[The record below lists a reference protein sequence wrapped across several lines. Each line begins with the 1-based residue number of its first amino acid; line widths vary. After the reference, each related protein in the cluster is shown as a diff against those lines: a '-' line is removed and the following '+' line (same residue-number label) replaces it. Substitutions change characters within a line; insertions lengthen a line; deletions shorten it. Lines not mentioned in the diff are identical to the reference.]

1 MDVPRITKSSENYIR
16 LCQLLTTVCLDIFRD
31 VLSRYIKPTDL
42 RSEVD
47 RNRAKLEKI
56 LNVSQKTVLYSV
68 ERKTPL
74 SFTDLDLS
82 LIYILLR
89 NFSSLFHSSGWGN
102 VPRKGDKSIGACI
115 ERIRFHRNML
125 IAHTNGQVGDEEFQY
140 YWADIQ
146 EAVSEIEKKLIG
158 GDVYQRAVE
167 YIRTNDFTFSSAAK
181 YQEEIKRIIG

>member
-1 MDVPRITKSSENYIR
+1 
-16 LCQLLTTVCLDIFRD
+16 
-31 VLSRYIKPTDL
+31 
-42 RSEVD
+42 
-47 RNRAKLEKI
+47 
-56 LNVSQKTVLYSV
+56 
-68 ERKTPL
+68 
-74 SFTDLDLS
+74 
-82 LIYILLR
+82 
-89 NFSSLFHSSGWGN
+89 
-102 VPRKGDKSIGACI
+102 
-115 ERIRFHRNML
+115 ML